1 MGPDLTMRIFSR
13 GDSSDDD
20 REPDKVN
27 PKGEPHRPQ
36 AEQNKGK
43 YTEPKSNRH
52 TGRGPK
58 GKKG

>member
-1 MGPDLTMRIFSR
+1 MRIFSR